1 MSAVWVLASMLLG
14 APGSTPGVFVLGIDG
29 MDPVIL
35 QRMMEEG
42 KAPNL
47 ARLAQEGT
55 FQSLA
60 TVTPPQS
67 PVAWSSFVTGM
78 GPGGMGFLILSTA
91 IP

>member
-1 MSAVWVLASMLLG
+1 MLTVLCAATALLA
-14 APGSTPGVFVLGIDG
+14 APADRPGVFVVGIDG

-35 QRMMEEG
+35 QRMMDRG

-47 ARLAQEGT
+47 AKLAKTGT
-55 FQSLA
+55 FQDLA

-78 GPGGMGFLILSTA
+78 GPGGARGVRLHPS
-91 IP
+91 